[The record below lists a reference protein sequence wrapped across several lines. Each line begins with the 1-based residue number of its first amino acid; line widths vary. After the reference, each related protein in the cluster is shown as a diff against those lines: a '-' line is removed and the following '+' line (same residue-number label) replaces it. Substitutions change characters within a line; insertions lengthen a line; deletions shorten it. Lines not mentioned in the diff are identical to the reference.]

1 MPKPSGNERAVDG
14 REQVAGFG
22 AAALLAPQPGEARG
36 GAQFVAPRALLAG
49 DRQGGAE
56 RVLGLR
62 WIRMWQL
69 RHKFAAQ
76 AVKLCIPALLA
87 GGDGRG
93 QTILDGGEALVDLSC
108 KYQRLGQQP
117 EM

>member
-1 MPKPSGNERAVDG
+1 
-14 REQVAGFG
+14 
-22 AAALLAPQPGEARG
+22 
-36 GAQFVAPRALLAG
+36 
-49 DRQGGAE
+49 
-56 RVLGLR
+56 
-62 WIRMWQL
+62 MWQL
-69 RHKFAAQ
+69 RHKFAVQ

-93 QTILDGGEALVDLSC
+93 QTILDGGEALVDFSC